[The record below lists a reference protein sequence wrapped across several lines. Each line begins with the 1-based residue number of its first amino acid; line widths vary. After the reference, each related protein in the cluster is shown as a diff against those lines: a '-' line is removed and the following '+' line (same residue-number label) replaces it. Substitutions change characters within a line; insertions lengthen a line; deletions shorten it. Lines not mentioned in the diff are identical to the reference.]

1 MEKIKAKILYLQ
13 NYDKSWGVMQYA
25 HDTDTG
31 FDIRACNFD
40 DIIIKKGER
49 KLIPAGFKILPETNY
64 ALQIRARSGNS
75 LKLGLSL
82 PNGVGTIDNGYLG
95 EINVIAVNIGTD
107 DIIIQRGMKIAQ
119 GVVEKV
125 YQFDFIEVESED
137 DFEKTSRGENGF
149 GSTGI

>member
-1 MEKIKAKILYLQ
+1 MEKIKAKILYLE
-13 NYDKSWGVMQYA
+13 NYDKSWGTMTYA
-25 HDTDTG
+25 HETDTG
-31 FDIRACNFD
+31 FDIRACNYD

-49 KLIPAGFKILPETNY
+49 KLIPSGFKILPADGY
-64 ALQIRARSGNS
+64 ALQLRARSGNA

-95 EINVIAVNIGTD
+95 EINVILVNVGID
-107 DIIIQRGMKIAQ
+107 DIIIKRGMKIAQ

-125 YQFDFIEVESED
+125 YQFDFIEIKDENE
-137 DFEKTSRGENGF
+137 FGKTARGENGF